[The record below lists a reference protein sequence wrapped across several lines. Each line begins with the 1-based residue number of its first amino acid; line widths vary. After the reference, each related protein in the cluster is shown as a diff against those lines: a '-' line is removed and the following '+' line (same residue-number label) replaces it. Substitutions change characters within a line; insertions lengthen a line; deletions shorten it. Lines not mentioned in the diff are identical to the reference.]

1 MHVWADPYKMYEA
14 PFRKSKSI
22 IILGKKSHRQ
32 SIQLLFFLSYKEL
45 KVQLYGCTGTA
56 VALLTDR

>member
-1 MHVWADPYKMYEA
+1 MYEA